1 LKGVKEPALSGW
13 IFHSQCNVVHAP
25 YYKVVRTS

>member
-1 LKGVKEPALSGW
+1 LSGR

-25 YYKVVRTS
+25 YYKVVRSS